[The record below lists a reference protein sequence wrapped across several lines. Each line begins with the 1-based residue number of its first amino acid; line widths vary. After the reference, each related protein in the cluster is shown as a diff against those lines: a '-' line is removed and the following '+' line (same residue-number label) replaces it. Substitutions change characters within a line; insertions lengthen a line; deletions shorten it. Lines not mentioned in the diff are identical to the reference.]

1 MAGVSIVSQALA
13 TLKVL
18 DRASAMNEVEKA
30 QRLSQMIS
38 FVYHSEEAYRLNPIA
53 IEQRIFLFVPRINH
67 F

>member
-1 MAGVSIVSQALA
+1 
-13 TLKVL
+13 
-18 DRASAMNEVEKA
+18 MNEVEKA